1 MTRMAARAGALVA
14 MAMTL
19 VSRASA
25 QWTPQQSGTTAEFR
39 GLVATSASVVWASG
53 TRGRVARTT
62 DGGATWS
69 VDSVPGAS
77 GLDFRAIAPRS
88 ERLAWVVSAG
98 PAEQGQAQIFRTSDG
113 KNWVQQF

>member
-1 MTRMAARAGALVA
+1 MPRITSLAVLLSFAS
-14 MAMTL
+14 T
-19 VSRASA
+19 ASA
-25 QWTPQQSGTTAEFR
+25 QWVPQQSGTTAEFR

-53 TRGRVARTT
+53 TRGRVARTL

-98 PAEQGQAQIFRTSDG
+98 PAEQGQAQIFR
-113 KNWVQQF
+113 